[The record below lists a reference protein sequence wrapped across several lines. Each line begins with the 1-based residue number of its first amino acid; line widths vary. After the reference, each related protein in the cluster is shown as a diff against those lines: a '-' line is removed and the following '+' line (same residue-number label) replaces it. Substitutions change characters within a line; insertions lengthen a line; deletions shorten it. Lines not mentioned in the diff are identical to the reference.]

1 MPFAPQFNLVYDV
14 IKEALKNIMM
24 GGVYRADDL
33 ETSPAILER
42 ILDGISSAKLVIADL
57 TGRNPNV
64 FYELG
69 IAHLFTKN
77 VLLLT
82 QDINDVPFDLRGL
95 SCGIY
100 STNSKEDLD
109 NLAKLVREK
118 AKKSSEKKLP
128 TLIDDK
134 IERTK
139 RIVNYMKEL
148 NQLPTEKIENMTIR
162 HEAGL
167 SSLSNIPYGS
177 SDGESDEYSNLLV
190 QEKELLIGLSKKVKE
205 LKVIISPLATF
216 DRSGINIPRIKKRL
230 DALKQFLESK
240 DAKKLS
246 LLYQNMWHKTF
257 YYLVM
262 IFYLKDIDQDLQK
275 VLI

>member
-1 MPFAPQFNLVYDV
+1 MISEIPTITHPYDWFKKREIIKKDMCFVIMPFKPRFNLVYD
-14 IKEALKNIMM
+14 IIRDALKNIIDD
-24 GGVYRADDL
+24 VHRADDL

-118 AKKSSEKKLP
+118 AKKLSEKKLP

-216 DRSGINIPRIKKRL
+216 DRSGINIEL
-230 DALKQFLESK
+230 VVSK
-240 DAKKLS
+240 S
-246 LLYQNMWHKTF
+246 
-257 YYLVM
+257 
-262 IFYLKDIDQDLQK
+262 
-275 VLI
+275 